1 MVHHGT
7 PWGIPIS
14 RWDILIYEARGQ
26 EAETAKVARHPPRLT
41 GCAAAPELRGGLI
54 PAACSQITAVKE
66 CLSPSLTPHMGDSVS
81 AAATKLCEPAANYI
95 FFEGF
100 LQT

>member
-1 MVHHGT
+1 MVHHRT
-7 PWGIPIS
+7 PWDIPVS
-14 RWDILIYEARGQ
+14 RWDIPIYEARGQ
-26 EAETAKVARHPPRLT
+26 ETETAKVARHPPP
-41 GCAAAPELRGGLI
+41 AYWLRRSTRTARGPY
-54 PAACSQITAVKE
+54 PAACSRITAVRE

-81 AAATKLCEPAANYI
+81 AAATKLCEPAANYS